1 MKGWFAVDLPITT
14 KHKMIHYDG
23 KFLVEQEDEVVTE
36 YALTLFINDE
46 EFATLVCSPV
56 NMEELIVGFLA
67 SEGLIRKMNEIQDI
81 TLDEKQGFAYITTSN
96 ELNFN
101 QQFYNKRYITS
112 CCGKGRQSFY
122 FYNDAHTAKEITV
135 KTRISI
141 QQAFKLLNNMQ
152 ESSEIFKDTGGVH
165 NAALCNKDG
174 LILARTDI
182 GRHNALDKIYGYCL
196 QHKIDLE
203 DKIIAFSGR
212 VSSEILLKVSKIGI
226 GIILSKSAPTAL
238 ALQMAEELGITIIG
252 FIRGGT
258 LNIYTHPER
267 IEEYKSS

>member
-1 MKGWFAVDLPITT
+1 MELPITI

-23 KFLVEQEDEVVTE
+23 KHLTEQEDEVVTE

-46 EFATLVCSPV
+46 EFSTIICSPV
-56 NMEELIVGFLA
+56 HLEELIVGFLA
-67 SEGLIRKMNEIQDI
+67 SEGLIRETNEIQDI
-81 TLDEKQGFAYITTSN
+81 MLDENKGFAYITTSN
-96 ELNFN
+96 EINFT
-101 QQFYNKRYITS
+101 QQLYNKRYITS
-112 CCGKGRQSFY
+112 CCGKSRQSFY

-135 KTRISI
+135 NTRISV
-141 QQAFKLLNNMQ
+141 QQAFKLLNRMQ
-152 ESSEIFKDTGGVH
+152 ESSEIFKNTGGVH
-165 NAALCNKDG
+165 NASLCHLDG
-174 LILARTDI
+174 TVMTRTDI

-196 QHKIDLE
+196 YHHISLE

-226 GIILSKSAPTAL
+226 GIILSKSAPTSL

-267 IEEYKSS
+267 IEEYKKE